1 MKKLIDLTTLT
12 KGAQP
17 KSNLTKK
24 LLGLVGVASASIF
37 LSFPVWASLTDSTS
51 DLVISYRGN
60 NPTTGGGRTTDFKC
74 LNNPNPECSSQSP
87 DNT

>member
-12 KGAQP
+12 KSAQP
-17 KSNLTKK
+17 KPNLTKK

-51 DLVISYRGN
+51 DLN
-60 NPTTGGGRTTDFKC
+60 QLFN
-74 LNNPNPECSSQSP
+74 QS
-87 DNT
+87 NL